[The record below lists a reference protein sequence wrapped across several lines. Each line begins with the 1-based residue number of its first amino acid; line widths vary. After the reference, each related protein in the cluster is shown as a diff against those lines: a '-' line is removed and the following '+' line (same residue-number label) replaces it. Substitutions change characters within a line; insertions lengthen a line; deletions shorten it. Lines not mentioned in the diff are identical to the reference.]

1 MAEDTEASIEARLGD
16 RLREEGSTL
25 ATAESATG
33 GLVASRITDVP
44 GASDY
49 FDRGV
54 VTYAYDAKRELLG
67 VTREALD
74 EHGAVSELVA
84 RQMARRV
91 RDLSGTTWGLSVTGI
106 AGPTGGTEEKPVG
119 TVFVGVAYAGEWG
132 SGDSYAAVEGYRF
145 EGDRRSI
152 KEQAAREALGFLE
165 SHLTATTDEDRPR
178 IDDDQ

>member
-1 MAEDTEASIEARLGD
+1 MAEDEEGAGVAARLGD
-16 RLREEGSTL
+16 ALRESGGTL
-25 ATAESATG
+25 ATAESCTG
-33 GLVASRITDVP
+33 GLVAARVTAVP

-74 EHGAVSELVA
+74 EHGAVSGPVA

-91 RDLSGTTWGLSVTGI
+91 RDLADTTWGLSVTGI

-119 TVFVGVAYAGEWG
+119 TVYLGVAYAGEWG
-132 SGDSYAAVEGYRF
+132 SGESYAAF
-145 EGDRRSI
+145 ERRHFDGDRGSV
-152 KEQAAREALGFLE
+152 KEQAAHGALELLAAHVSARRHG
-165 SHLTATTDEDRPR
+165 R
-178 IDDDQ
+178 